1 MQLQG
6 CKTIFMPKPK
16 VILLPATDE
25 LLDLYKGKVKWR
37 TKQRYKIFAWIDFLK
52 DRITITELI
61 FYWGFVVRIFSLLIA
76 LLIVIPHLII
86 GNSIKLLFGKE
97 KGDKWFE
104 LVKDFF
110 YKIFQEKHYD
120 ISNQVHFTR
129 ANRKISEDVPNF
141 LTESRRHGF
150 ENIVY
155 IKPNEKHLIPKIESL
170 IQQGWISKYIVYH
183 EFKELG
189 AYIENK
195 ELNIQNS
202 WVIYDLPEKKFIP
215 KNIIDE
221 EWTNQL
227 YLSKNIEFHFSSRKF
242 GQSFNE
248 CGKKIMFSR
257 VKLNY
262 YNLFQPDVVLYF
274 EKDYN
279 PAVNACI
286 QNRLED
292 LRAKFASKK
301 MKLVYFPSLNNM
313 EEPPESFM
321 DMLMYSQPDLFSG
334 DEALNPK
341 QIFSWLSNI
350 KVKELYS
357 LLGEMLDIPNQPEAC
372 FIRCLHCISEDADPQ
387 MGLYTL
393 YPIYGTD
400 EEKVSQEIDF
410 YLSVLQH
417 TTSSIHFSL
426 KGEDPSIANADKWFF
441 TEGQKISDEIKAKIA
456 EIKQFT
462 AEETILETL
471 FYMIKEFREEK
482 PELCRQLC
490 LQLYDEMD
498 SVSRKTSRL
507 FIDKHFRIFLPDYNN
522 IEIELTPLPK
532 TLYLFLLKY
541 PDGVFFKELYMH
553 KKELL
558 DIYGRIGNR
567 TDLEQMQKS
576 INDMTDARSNSVNEK
591 CSRIKEAFLSKLDQR
606 LALQYIVTGNRQDAK
621 CISLDRSLVVFEE
634 QI

>member
-1 MQLQG
+1 
-6 CKTIFMPKPK
+6 MPKPK

-37 TKQRYKIFAWIDFLK
+37 TKKVFGNFAWSDWSNIWIVGLKIKSFVLNALRFLYLPF
-52 DRITITELI
+52 LI
-61 FYWGFVVRIFSLLIA
+61 VFYIH
-76 LLIVIPHLII
+76 LLIVSGIIYLI
-86 GNSIKLLFGKE
+86 KGK
-97 KGDKWFE
+97 KIADKWLDKWLYKGGSKFQFDD
-104 LVKDFF
+104 KH
-110 YKIFQEKHYD
+110 YKIDHVLKKLKCED
-120 ISNQVHFTR
+120 
-129 ANRKISEDVPNF
+129 DVPKF
-141 LTESRRHGF
+141 LSEAKRHGF
-150 ENIVY
+150 ERIVY
-155 IKPNEKHLIPKIESL
+155 IKPHEKHLIPKIETL
-170 IQQGWISKYIVYH
+170 IQQGWISKYIFYD
-183 EFKELG
+183 EFKDLG
-189 AYIENK
+189 RYIKNNEVNTS
-195 ELNIQNS
+195 NS
-202 WVIYDLPEKKFIP
+202 WVIWPTWYNVPTIRGSKELEDLANHVYLYNEFIFYNKP
-215 KNIIDE
+215 YKIIESYTD
-221 EWTNQL
+221 
-227 YLSKNIEFHFSSRKF
+227 
-242 GQSFNE
+242 
-248 CGKKIMFSR
+248 CGKYIMFSR

-262 YNLFQPDVVLYF
+262 HSLFQPDVVLYF

-279 PAVNACI
+279 PAVNTCI
-286 QNRLED
+286 QNRIED
-292 LRAKFASKK
+292 LRAKFVSKK
-301 MKLVYFPSLNNM
+301 MKLVYFPSLINL
-313 EEPPESFM
+313 EEPPARFM

-334 DEALNPK
+334 DEALNPN

-350 KVKELYS
+350 KLKEFYS

-372 FIRCLHCISEDADPQ
+372 FIRCLHCINEDADPQ

-400 EEKVSQEIDF
+400 EGKVSQEIDF
-410 YLSVLQH
+410 YISVLQH
-417 TTSSIHFSL
+417 ATQHIHYSL
-426 KGEDPSIANADKWFF
+426 QREDPATANADKWFF
-441 TEGQKISDEIKAKIA
+441 TEGQKISEEVKAKIA

-498 SVSRKTSRL
+498 SVNRKTSRL
-507 FIDKHFRIFLPDYNN
+507 YIDKHFRIFLPDYNN

-591 CSRIKEAFLSKLDQR
+591 CSRIKESFLSKLDQR

>member
-1 MQLQG
+1 
-6 CKTIFMPKPK
+6 MPKPK

-61 FYWGFVVRIFSLLIA
+61 FYWGFVVRIFFILIA

-97 KGDKWFE
+97 KGDKWFD
-104 LVKDFF
+104 LVKDFY
-110 YKIFQEKHYD
+110 YKIFQEKNYD
-120 ISNQVHFTR
+120 LSNKVHFIR

-141 LTESRRHGF
+141 LTDSRRHGF
-150 ENIVY
+150 ESIVY

-170 IQQGWISKYIVYH
+170 IQQGWIGKYIVYD
-183 EFKELG
+183 EINELG
-189 AYIENK
+189 VYIENK
-195 ELNIQNS
+195 ELNTQNS
-202 WVIYDLPEKKFIP
+202 WVIYDLSDKKVIP
-215 KNIIDE
+215 QNIIDE
-221 EWTNQL
+221 KWTNQL
-227 YLSKNIEFHFSSRKF
+227 YLSKNIEFHFSGRKF
-242 GQSFNE
+242 GQSFNA
-248 CGKKIMFSR
+248 CGKNIMFSR

-262 YNLFQPDVVLYF
+262 HSLFQPDVVLYF

-279 PAVNACI
+279 PAVNTCI
-286 QNRLED
+286 QNRIED

-301 MKLVYFPSLNNM
+301 MKLVYFPSLINL
-313 EEPPESFM
+313 EEPPARFM

-334 DEALNPK
+334 DEALNPN
-341 QIFSWLSNI
+341 QIFTWLSSI
-350 KVKELYS
+350 KLKEFYS

-372 FIRCLHCISEDADPQ
+372 FIRCLHKIHDTTDPE

-400 EEKVSQEIDF
+400 EGKVSQEIDF

-417 TTSSIHFSL
+417 ATQHIQYSL
-426 KGEDPSIANADKWFF
+426 KREDPATANADKWFF

-456 EIKQFT
+456 EIKKFT

-507 FIDKHFRIFLPDYNN
+507 YIDKHFRIFLPDYNN
-522 IEIELTPLPK
+522 LEIELTPLPK

-606 LALQYIVTGNRQDAK
+606 LAHQYIVTGNRQDAK

>member
-1 MQLQG
+1 
-6 CKTIFMPKPK
+6 
-16 VILLPATDE
+16 
-25 LLDLYKGKVKWR
+25 
-37 TKQRYKIFAWIDFLK
+37 
-52 DRITITELI
+52 
-61 FYWGFVVRIFSLLIA
+61 
-76 LLIVIPHLII
+76 
-86 GNSIKLLFGKE
+86 
-97 KGDKWFE
+97 
-104 LVKDFF
+104 
-110 YKIFQEKHYD
+110 
-120 ISNQVHFTR
+120 
-129 ANRKISEDVPNF
+129 
-141 LTESRRHGF
+141 
-150 ENIVY
+150 
-155 IKPNEKHLIPKIESL
+155 
-170 IQQGWISKYIVYH
+170 
-183 EFKELG
+183 
-189 AYIENK
+189 
-195 ELNIQNS
+195 
-202 WVIYDLPEKKFIP
+202 
-215 KNIIDE
+215 
-221 EWTNQL
+221 
-227 YLSKNIEFHFSSRKF
+227 
-242 GQSFNE
+242 
-248 CGKKIMFSR
+248 MFSR

-262 YNLFQPDVVLYF
+262 YSLFQPDVVLYF

-286 QNRLED
+286 QNRLVD

-372 FIRCLHCISEDADPQ
+372 FIRCLYQIHDTTDPE

-400 EEKVSQEIDF
+400 EGKVSQEIDF

-417 TTSSIHFSL
+417 ATQHIHYSL
-426 KGEDPSIANADKWFF
+426 QREDPATANADKWFF
-441 TEGQKISDEIKAKIA
+441 TEGQKISEEVKAKIA

-507 FIDKHFRIFLPDYNN
+507 YIDKHFRIFLPDYNN

-606 LALQYIVTGNRQDAK
+606 LAHQYIVTGNRQDAK

>member
-25 LLDLYKGKVKWR
+25 LLDLYKGKVIWR
-37 TKQRYKIFAWIDFLK
+37 TEKVFGNFAWSDWKNIWIAGLKLKSFILNALRMLYIPFLIVFYIHLFILSGIIHLIKGKKIAEKWLEKWLDKGSSQFEFDDILYKINHVLEKLKCEDDVTKFL
-52 DRITITELI
+52 
-61 FYWGFVVRIFSLLIA
+61 
-76 LLIVIPHLII
+76 
-86 GNSIKLLFGKE
+86 
-97 KGDKWFE
+97 
-104 LVKDFF
+104 
-110 YKIFQEKHYD
+110 
-120 ISNQVHFTR
+120 
-129 ANRKISEDVPNF
+129 SE
-141 LTESRRHGF
+141 SKRHGF
-150 ENIVY
+150 ERIVY
-155 IKPNEKHLIPKIESL
+155 IKPHEKHLISKIETL
-170 IQQGWISKYIVYH
+170 IQQGWVSKYIVYD
-183 EFKELG
+183 EFKDLG
-189 AYIENK
+189 RYIKNNEVNTS
-195 ELNIQNS
+195 NS
-202 WVIYDLPEKKFIP
+202 WVIWPTWYNGPTIKGNKELEDLANHVYLYNEFIFYNKP
-215 KNIIDE
+215 YKIIE
-221 EWTNQL
+221 SYT
-227 YLSKNIEFHFSSRKF
+227 
-242 GQSFNE
+242 G
-248 CGKKIMFSR
+248 CGKIIMFSR

-286 QNRLED
+286 QNRLVD

-426 KGEDPSIANADKWFF
+426 KGEDSSIANADKWFF